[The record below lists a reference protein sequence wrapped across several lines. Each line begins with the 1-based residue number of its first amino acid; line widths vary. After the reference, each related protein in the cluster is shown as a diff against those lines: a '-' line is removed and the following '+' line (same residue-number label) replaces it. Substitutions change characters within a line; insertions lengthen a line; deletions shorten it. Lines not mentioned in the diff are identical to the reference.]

1 MGCISPGGTELMANM
16 VGRLNLAEGSRIL
29 EVGCGEGDTLARIA
43 SDYGFDCMGIDK
55 SKELIR
61 RGLAKHPA
69 LDLRVVNE
77 PYTSADHDEIK
88 PPYNTAQPF
97 DAIIMECVLS
107 VSGDPKKNLQSYA
120 NALKPKGYLLISD
133 LCERNQKPDALIES
147 ARKLGL
153 KMLTLEDRTADLDS
167 FAIEKIMEY
176 GSLKKYYEA
185 TLPQDADHCDFFPAY
200 GDPAKNKT
208 QSHAP
213 GYFLAVFCRLSNP
226 HPNSLSASA

>member
-43 SDYGFDCMGIDK
+43 LDYGFDCMGIDK

-69 LDLRVVNE
+69 LDLRATNE
-77 PYTSADHDEIK
+77 PCPSDDSDEIK
-88 PPYNTAQPF
+88 PPYESAKTF

-107 VSGDPKKNLQSYA
+107 VSGDPEKTLQTYA
-120 NALKPKGYLLISD
+120 NALKPKGYLLVSD
-133 LCERNQKPDALIES
+133 LCKRNQKPDALIKH
-147 ARKLGL
+147 ARKLDL
-153 KMLTLEDRTADLDS
+153 QMLTLEDRTADLDS

-176 GSLKKYYEA
+176 GSLKKYYET
-185 TLPQDADHCDFFPAY
+185 TLPQDSAHCDFFPTY
-200 GDPAKNKT
+200 GDPDKNKT
-208 QSHAP
+208 QDHAP
-213 GYFLAVFCRLSNP
+213 GYYLAVFQKNQI
-226 HPNSLSASA
+226 